1 VPSVATTANTTDV
14 LHIIKKK
21 IKASPICPAS
31 PIDKPH
37 NYSLATLITLEFS
50 EEKDATTGKS
60 QRVCPSCKKAL
71 SNTSKATLAKPCG
84 HVLCKSCVEKFMVP
98 VVDAHAA
105 KEDQG
110 KIACFVCDADL
121 TESKLNGGREG
132 KEGKEKIKPGLVEIR
147 SEGTGFASAGGNKVS
162 KEGVNFKC

>member
-1 VPSVATTANTTDV
+1 
-14 LHIIKKK
+14 
-21 IKASPICPAS
+21 
-31 PIDKPH
+31 
-37 NYSLATLITLEFS
+37 
-50 EEKDATTGKS
+50 
-60 QRVCPSCKKAL
+60 
-71 SNTSKATLAKPCG
+71 
-84 HVLCKSCVEKFMVP
+84 MVP
-98 VVDAHAA
+98 IVDAHAA

-121 TESKLNGGREG
+121 IERKEKRENES